1 MNATSSPNKP
11 MRALIYCRVSS
22 VRQVNEGHGL
32 DSQERRC
39 RDYAKGKGYVV
50 EKVFLDEGVSG
61 GLFER
66 PAMQELIN
74 HIDKNLGR
82 QYVIVF
88 DDLSRF
94 ARDLKVHIQLKTELK
109 SRGAVIECPNF
120 NIEDSPEGEY
130 AEMIMAAGN
139 QYQRKQ
145 NRRQVMQKM
154 KARLESGY
162 WSFCPPPGL
171 HNKIVSGR
179 GRILVS
185 REPFATIYKEAIE
198 RYAGDLLNTLDE
210 VRNFIIEKYMM
221 TGINKVISLNGV
233 VNILTEE
240 LYAGYMKY
248 SPWGIP
254 FMKAKH
260 DGFITF
266 ETYKIVQEKLSGRSK
281 PRLRKDYSLDFPLRG
296 FILCDKCR
304 RPMTASWNKGRNKR
318 YPNYWCK
325 TINCPA
331 RNKTV
336 NKDRVHSQFE
346 ALLSG
351 LKPRADSFDL
361 VDSVFQNVWEER
373 KLKHMDF
380 SAIKAKEIE
389 EIKSQIG
396 NYVKLI
402 GKARSETLMTR
413 YENMILEL
421 ENKLK
426 VIDVDLPVEKYTEK
440 EFGTAQSLVFDT
452 LRNPMT
458 MWKSDN
464 IENKRTIM
472 YMYFDERPGYDLQS
486 GFGTATLSLP
496 VKLMSEEQPSKN
508 NLVDILENSLS
519 QIEAYIWKWFP
530 KLQHLKLSHGFNLS
544 HEEI

>member
-11 MRALIYCRVSS
+11 TRALIYCRVSS

-39 RDYAKGKGYVV
+39 RDYAKGKGHVV

-66 PAMQELIN
+66 PAMKNLIE
-74 HIDKNLGR
+74 HIDKNPER

-109 SRGAVIECPNF
+109 SRGAAIECPNF
-120 NIEDSPEGEY
+120 NLEDSPEGEY

-145 NRRQVMQKM
+145 NRRQVIQKM

-171 HNKIVSGR
+171 HNKIVPGR
-179 GRILVS
+179 GRILVA
-185 REPFATIYKEAIE
+185 REPYASIYKEAIE
-198 RYAGDLLNTLDE
+198 RYASDLLNTLDE
-210 VRNFIIEKYMM
+210 VKNFIIEKYMLA
-221 TGINKVISLNGV
+221 GINRVISLNGV
-233 VNILTEE
+233 TNILTEE
-240 LYAGYMKY
+240 LYAGQMKY
-248 SPWGIP
+248 GPWGIP

-266 ETYKIVQEKLSGRSK
+266 ETYKAVQEKLSGRSK

-296 FILCDKCR
+296 FVLCDKCR
-304 RPMTASWNKGRNKR
+304 KPMTASWNKGRNSR

-325 TINCPA
+325 TLSCMA
-331 RNKTV
+331 KNKTV
-336 NKDRVHSQFE
+336 NRDDVHSQFE
-346 ALLSG
+346 ALLLG
-351 LKPRADSFDL
+351 LKPRADSYDL
-361 VDSVFQNVWEER
+361 VDAVFKDAWKSR
-373 KLKHMDF
+373 KTKYGEF
-380 SAIKAKEIE
+380 SDIRTKQIE
-389 EIKSQIG
+389 EIKSEMG
-396 NYVKLI
+396 NYVKLV
-402 GKARSETLMTR
+402 GKARSETLVTE

-426 VIDVDLPVEKYTEK
+426 VIDEEMPVEKYTEK
-440 EFGTAQSLVFDT
+440 EFGTAYSLVFAT
-452 LRNPMT
+452 LKDPMV

-472 YMYFDERPGYDLQS
+472 YMYFDERPTYDLQS

-496 VKLMSEEQPSKN
+496 VKLISEEQPSKN
-508 NLVDILENSLS
+508 NLVEMPG
-519 QIEAYIWKWFP
+519 IEPGSEKTRI
-530 KLQHLKLSHGFNLS
+530 
-544 HEEI
+544 